1 MKPSFSLFRRGDG
14 VLLEGELLDVSRH
27 SILDAHGRKVRM
39 FPRGRPQGTG
49 FRVPT
54 HQGISLCLTLPVPRL
69 GVQLFPCEAHRAG
82 RGLAGRLAT
91 KRGHGWKGSVGL
103 YWVADRPGLGVGGGD
118 WGLDE
123 KTDQALNQG
132 VCLGPGLGGLRAGW
146 GEVSGSGLKL
156 GVLSGLEGPL
166 KRSCLPME

>member
-1 MKPSFSLFRRGDG
+1 MKTEVLVTVTPCRWGHCACGSLLRTTEPVKPSFPLFLRGDG

-27 SILDAHGRKVRM
+27 SISDAHGRKVRM

-103 YWVADRPGLGVGGGD
+103 YWVADRPGPKPRNWEGRVQFLSVRCVWGQD
-118 WGLDE
+118 W
-123 KTDQALNQG
+123 
-132 VCLGPGLGGLRAGW
+132 
-146 GEVSGSGLKL
+146 
-156 GVLSGLEGPL
+156 EG
-166 KRSCLPME
+166 